1 MYGKLFLLREVYFL
15 SIFSF
20 ICIWPMILYF
30 KIKQESVFALY
41 LLPFSYLYTTTCWYA
56 TLLYTQFLRFFLACP
71 GNIAISNGMTQ
82 IVVSHLIQAKSVQ
95 LILRVQLSNILSRF
109 ISKSQKSIV
118 NNQLSY
124 YIFLKTTKS
133 KNVLNISE
141 GIEYMESINW

>member
-1 MYGKLFLLREVYFL
+1 
-15 SIFSF
+15 
-20 ICIWPMILYF
+20 
-30 KIKQESVFALY
+30 
-41 LLPFSYLYTTTCWYA
+41 
-56 TLLYTQFLRFFLACP
+56 
-71 GNIAISNGMTQ
+71 MTQ